1 MGITPIT
8 SFIPVNIASPIRTE
22 LEPLPMERAESSS
35 RSGDE
40 SYSPSGDRSASG
52 SEEDA
57 ATGESVEDA
66 AEEMVDSEGSENSA
80 SSTGSTALGGVSFFA

>member
-8 SFIPVNIASPIRTE
+8 SFIPVTIASPIRTE

-40 SYSPSGDRSASG
+40 SYSPSGERAASG
-52 SEEDA
+52 SEDEA
-57 ATGESVEDA
+57 ATGESVED
-66 AEEMVDSEGSENSA
+66 DSEGLFENTDPESVA
-80 SSTGSTALGGVSFFA
+80 SSPESQAPGGVSFFA